1 MKSKLLLTLI
11 MVFTLWS
18 CNTQS
23 QEEKE
28 LLEKAHQTQK
38 EVMSLLGDLNVKLE
52 STQTPVR
59 DSLQLIIDEIEESLF
74 EIPGYH
80 LDLPGHEGHDHSHS
94 KVELSTQEIYDVH
107 QDMLEQLKS
116 IKLNLNNK

>member
-1 MKSKLLLTLI
+1 MKSRILLVLVL
-11 MVFTLWS
+11 FFALWS

-23 QEEKE
+23 KEEKE

-38 EVMSLLGDLNVKLE
+38 EVISLLGDLSVKLV
-52 STQTPVR
+52 SAQTPAR
-59 DSLQLIIDEIEESLF
+59 DSLQLIIDEIEEGLF

-107 QDMLEQLKS
+107 QDMLDQLKN
-116 IKLNLNNK
+116 IKSYFESK